1 MMNGASATIRAFGA
15 GNQYVESSIEIPPA
29 VASSPPIVIAPINP
43 YAPFGANP
51 YEMNPYG
58 GMYGSPYGSP
68 YGYNISPFGISRY
81 PVNPYAASPYGGAPF
96 GVNPYAAPI
105 NPYNTRVPPMGPA
118 GR

>member
-1 MMNGASATIRAFGA
+1 M
-15 GNQYVESSIEIPPA
+15 
-29 VASSPPIVIAPINP
+29 IAPINP

-81 PVNPYAASPYGGAPF
+81 PISPYGGTPYGAVPF